1 MILPRET
8 YFGRAEAGAGG
19 DPTGDVGEPRGRP
32 SSPFLLDDRSPD
44 ALAHG
49 DRDRLVRRLQRELGV
64 KPDERVANFVPT
76 RAKDRLLKMKLAH
89 SSVSARLRYLESTA
103 SYDGKGTDVSQI
115 RVRTPVD
122 ATERAVERMCRDIA
136 EEICGAVADAV
147 AARPT
152 AERLE
157 RERVEWERRAAPRR
171 LAMCRQALDDLVREV
186 TAEEANAVVLEM
198 EANHAAAAGFVSK
211 AVATAA
217 LARLDG
223 SATGALTFW
232 EPLAAEKEARA
243 SRREVDAA
251 KDAKK
256 KQSTVFGGWF
266 GSGAKKKKKGAG
278 SKPGRGARP

>member
-1 MILPRET
+1 M
-8 YFGRAEAGAGG
+8 
-19 DPTGDVGEPRGRP
+19 
-32 SSPFLLDDRSPD
+32 
-44 ALAHG
+44 
-49 DRDRLVRRLQRELGV
+49 
-64 KPDERVANFVPT
+64 
-76 RAKDRLLKMKLAH
+76 
-89 SSVSARLRYLESTA
+89 
-103 SYDGKGTDVSQI
+103 SQI

-152 AERLE
+152 AEALGAQSSVE
-157 RERVEWERRAAPRR
+157 RQAAPAPRR

-278 SKPGRGARP
+278 SKPDGERDAKPPRARASTTEGSRRCFVLGRGR